1 MLHRSAPVRPLRR
14 MLGAGA
20 FALALAALVAAP
32 GGPAA
37 ADDTD
42 DAITWSVQPADE
54 SGPDGRPWIEQ
65 SLDPGETTTEH
76 LAVHNFSDADVTFRL
91 SAADGFFNE
100 NGRFNIL
107 PSDQESTAAGTWI
120 DIPDAVD
127 VPAGETAVVEFTITV
142 PDDAEPG
149 DHAAG
154 VAASILSSGANDGGS
169 AVGVESRVGFR
180 VMTRVTGELT
190 PGVEV
195 SGVTTD
201 YRTAWNPF
209 RPGALTVEFDVTN
222 TGNTRVSITGV
233 VTAGGQSA
241 DYPPADSPQE
251 LLVGDTRHFSVEVD
265 GVWPLFVVPT
275 TVVVDPTAIVVSGEA
290 PEVAPIEVQTTAWAV
305 PWPQLLLLAGI
316 ALIIVALLWGRRR
329 SKAKLATALE
339 QAREEGRRAA
349 ALSTESGTDAS

>member
-1 MLHRSAPVRPLRR
+1 

-20 FALALAALVAAP
+20 FVLALLALFVAPA
-32 GGPAA
+32 GPAA
-37 ADDTD
+37 AEGADDTV
-42 DAITWSVQPADE
+42 TWSVQPANE
-54 SGPDGRPWIEQ
+54 TGPDGRPWIEQ
-65 SLDPGETTTEH
+65 SLDPGETATEH

-100 NGRFNIL
+100 NGRFNML
-107 PSDQESTAAGTWI
+107 PSDQESMAAGTWI
-120 DIPDAVD
+120 ELPEAVE
-127 VPAGETAVVEFTITV
+127 VPAGETSVVEFTITV

-169 AVGVESRVGFR
+169 TVGVESRVGFR

-209 RPGALTVEFDVTN
+209 RPGTLTVQFDVAN
-222 TGNTRVSITGV
+222 TGNTRVSIAGV
-233 VTAGGQSA
+233 VSAGGQSA

-251 LLVGDTRHFSVEVD
+251 LLVGDTRHFTVEVD
-265 GVWPLFVVPT
+265 NVWPLFVVPT
-275 TVVVDPTAIVVSGEA
+275 TVLVDPTAIVVSGEA
-290 PEVAPIEVQTTAWAV
+290 PEVAPIEVQATAWAI

-316 ALIIVALLWGRRR
+316 ALIIGALAWGRRR

-339 QAREEGRRAA
+339 EAREEGRRAA
-349 ALSTESGTDAS
+349 AAPAAPTDAGTDAS